1 MATIFY
7 RNLRLL
13 ILTILLILF
22 VGLSSFQLLPR
33 MEDPELLSRVAT
45 ITTFWPGTNAE
56 RVESLITEKLE
67 DKLQDIEEIKN
78 LESVS
83 QRGLSL
89 ITVELEDS
97 VKEVDPILSQVR
109 GKLNDAQVN
118 LPKEATEPE
127 FEELKI
133 KAYAMLIGLTWE
145 ADNEPNYAILRR
157 RAKMLEDE
165 LRSISGTEEA
175 ELRGEPDEEILV
187 EINPITLSSLGL
199 TPQQVAQTIDES
211 DAKVASGQLR
221 NLENEL
227 LLEVD
232 TELDSLERIKQI
244 PLQSSISSQITRVGD
259 IALVSKGIKQPPSDI
274 AIR

>member
-97 VKEVDPILSQVR
+97 VKEVDP
-109 GKLNDAQVN
+109 
-118 LPKEATEPE
+118 
-127 FEELKI
+127 
-133 KAYAMLIGLTWE
+133 
-145 ADNEPNYAILRR
+145 
-157 RAKMLEDE
+157 
-165 LRSISGTEEA
+165 
-175 ELRGEPDEEILV
+175 
-187 EINPITLSSLGL
+187 
-199 TPQQVAQTIDES
+199 
-211 DAKVASGQLR
+211 
-221 NLENEL
+221 
-227 LLEVD
+227 
-232 TELDSLERIKQI
+232 
-244 PLQSSISSQITRVGD
+244 
-259 IALVSKGIKQPPSDI
+259 
-274 AIR
+274 